1 MDALMS
7 TPDQHSRKP
16 GFVGENPNWG
26 LTCLAGFAI
35 VAIVLSSII
44 LIFR

>member
-1 MDALMS
+1 MGERMS
-7 TPDQHSRKP
+7 TPDQHPQKP

-35 VAIVLSSII
+35 VAVVLSSII